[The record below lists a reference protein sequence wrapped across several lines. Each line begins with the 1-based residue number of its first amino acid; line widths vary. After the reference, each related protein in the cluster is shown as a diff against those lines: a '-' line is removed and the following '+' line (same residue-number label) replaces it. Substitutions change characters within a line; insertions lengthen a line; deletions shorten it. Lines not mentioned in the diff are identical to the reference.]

1 MSKRSFILLLNCILA
16 LTVSAQSI
24 EKLLLDGWRFHQGA
38 AQGAEQAAY
47 DDSQWQEVSIPHDW
61 AISGPFDKD
70 IDKYISE
77 GIISQDIAK
86 GLTKFGTN
94 FQKVIENLVFD
105 KLDRQDI

>member
-1 MSKRSFILLLNCILA
+1 MTDHRLFNEAMLIGNDLPLLGL
-16 LTVSAQSI
+16 
-24 EKLLLDGWRFHQGA
+24 
-38 AQGAEQAAY
+38 
-47 DDSQWQEVSIPHDW
+47 
-61 AISGPFDKD
+61 FDKD

-105 KLDRQDI
+105 KFDRQDI